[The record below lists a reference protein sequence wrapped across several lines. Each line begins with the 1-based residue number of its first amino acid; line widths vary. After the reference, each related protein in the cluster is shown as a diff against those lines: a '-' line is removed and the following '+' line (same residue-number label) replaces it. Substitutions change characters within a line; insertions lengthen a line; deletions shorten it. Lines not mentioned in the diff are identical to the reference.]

1 MAKIRPF
8 RLDDIPGVVALRRKS
23 FRHSERP
30 AAAALGAYF
39 EHVFFRN
46 PWRDET
52 LPSLVYVDPSGR
64 PVGFLGVVP
73 RRATFRGEVLRVAVT
88 TQLMADPEH
97 RGVAAIELIKALLA
111 GGQDLCFADVAN
123 DSSRRLWE
131 GLGGD
136 VALVPSLSWTQ
147 PLRAVRYYGSL
158 LGDTV
163 GARVL
168 ALGLRPLS
176 WAIDGFAPAWL
187 HRDGLRVDP
196 LTPETMA
203 RHLPA
208 LLHDVA
214 LRPDYDETALAWL
227 LEQLAAK
234 RALGELRRAAL
245 RDAGGA
251 LVGWYLYYANRGGLG
266 QVVQVAAAKGRYG
279 DVAHAMFDDAWHCGL
294 TALAGRLEPQ
304 LLPILAE
311 RAGAVTRAG
320 PWVLVHSPRPD
331 VLAAIQRGDAFLS
344 RLEGEWWLSF

>member
-88 TQLMADPEH
+88 TQLMASDVPA
-97 RGVAAIELIKALLA
+97 RW
-111 GGQDLCFADVAN
+111 QDVA
-123 DSSRRLWE
+123 
-131 GLGGD
+131 
-136 VALVPSLSWTQ
+136 Q
-147 PLRAVRYYGSL
+147 
-158 LGDTV
+158 
-163 GARVL
+163 
-168 ALGLRPLS
+168 
-176 WAIDGFAPAWL
+176 
-187 HRDGLRVDP
+187 
-196 LTPETMA
+196 
-203 RHLPA
+203 
-208 LLHDVA
+208 
-214 LRPDYDETALAWL
+214 RPDYDETALAWL

-279 DVAHAMFDDAWHCGL
+279 DVAH
-294 TALAGRLEPQ
+294 
-304 LLPILAE
+304 
-311 RAGAVTRAG
+311 
-320 PWVLVHSPRPD
+320 
-331 VLAAIQRGDAFLS
+331 
-344 RLEGEWWLSF
+344 

>member
-8 RLDDIPGVVALRRKS
+8 RPDDIPAVVALRRKS
-23 FRHSERP
+23 FSRSERP

-46 PWRDET
+46 PWRDEA
-52 LPSLVYVDPSGR
+52 LPSLVYLDPRGR

-73 RRATFRGEVLRVAVT
+73 RRATFQGEALRVAVS
-88 TQLMADPEH
+88 TQLMTDPEH
-97 RGVAAIELIKALLA
+97 GGVAAMKLIKALFG
-111 GGQDLCFADVAN
+111 GGQDLCFADLAN
-123 DSSRRLWE
+123 DVSRRLWE

-158 LGDTV
+158 LGDMV
-163 GARVL
+163 GGRAL

-176 WAIDGFAPAWL
+176 WALDGFAPAWL
-187 HRDGLRVDP
+187 RRDGLRADP

-203 RHLPA
+203 RYLPA
-208 LLHDVA
+208 LLQDVA
-214 LRPDYDETALAWL
+214 LRPEYDETAVAWL

-245 RDAGGA
+245 RDAAGV

-279 DVAHAMFDDAWHCGL
+279 EVAHAMFHDAWHCGL

-304 LLPILAE
+304 LVPILAE
-311 RAGAVTRAG
+311 RDGAVTRAG
-320 PWVLVHSPRPD
+320 PWVLLHSARPD

>member
-97 RGVAAIELIKALLA
+97 RGVAAIELIQALLA
-111 GGQDLCFADVAN
+111 AGPDLCFADLAN
-123 DSSRRLWE
+123 DASRRLWE

-136 VALVPSLSWTQ
+136 VALVPSLAWTP
-147 PLRAVRYYGSL
+147 PLRAVRYYGRL

-163 GARVL
+163 RRRVL
-168 ALGLRPLS
+168 AMGPRPLS
-176 WAIDGFAPAWL
+176 WVFDGWATDWL
-187 HRDGLRVDP
+187 
-196 LTPETMA
+196 
-203 RHLPA
+203 
-208 LLHDVA
+208 
-214 LRPDYDETALAWL
+214 
-227 LEQLAAK
+227 
-234 RALGELRRAAL
+234 
-245 RDAGGA
+245 
-251 LVGWYLYYANRGGLG
+251 
-266 QVVQVAAAKGRYG
+266 
-279 DVAHAMFDDAWHCGL
+279 
-294 TALAGRLEPQ
+294 
-304 LLPILAE
+304 
-311 RAGAVTRAG
+311 
-320 PWVLVHSPRPD
+320 
-331 VLAAIQRGDAFLS
+331 
-344 RLEGEWWLSF
+344 